1 MLLYKRVEPGQDES
15 IVKNSRGKFTLIPP
29 GSITRV
35 FWNETFTV
43 VPVSRRKTSFVI
55 THETSDKID
64 ICLKGIINFSLSD
77 PVIAVQAFSFQSVED
92 GLREIADELKD
103 HCRGELR
110 DIVSNLTM
118 EMTIRERNKTINA
131 DLNKRLKSIA
141 RGESGLKPWGIDVD
155 VHVQQV
161 FPADSLI
168 QSQLQAETKDKI
180 KGEEQLSHITSDE
193 IIKKASIAS
202 QKKLDSETHSREM
215 EKISLEQAQDERRL
229 QKQSRINS
237 LKFQQQKDE
246 VVLKQ
251 EVEQERIRSEH
262 LLKRQT
268 YEEDLTLLERE
279 KELLEAQKTIESLRN
294 EVEALNLEREI
305 NRERQFNEIKRD
317 ILPIEQMPE
326 IAASFA
332 DALKGSKLSVYGENT
347 DIMKPLSF
355 IVDYIAQHFS
365 REDAKGGE

>member
-1 MLLYKRVEPGQDES
+1 MLLYEKVKPGQHVS

-43 VPVSRRKTSFVI
+43 VPVSLRKTTFVI

-64 ICLKGIINFSLSD
+64 ICLKGIINFILSD
-77 PVIAVQAFSFQSVED
+77 PVIAVQMFNFQSIED
-92 GLREIADELKD
+92 GLQEISDELKD

-118 EMTIRERNKTINA
+118 EMAIRERNKTINA
-131 DLNKRLKSIA
+131 DLKSRLKSIV
-141 RGESGLKPWGIDVD
+141 RGESGLKPWGIEVD
-155 VHVQQV
+155 VSVQQV
-161 FPADSLI
+161 FPADNLI

-180 KGEEQLSHITSDE
+180 KGEEQLSHINSDE
-193 IIKKASIAS
+193 IIKTASIAS
-202 QKKLDSETHSREM
+202 QKKLDSETHSREL
-215 EKISLEQAQDERRL
+215 EKISLEQAQEERRL

-246 VVLKQ
+246 VLLKQ
-251 EVEQERIRSEH
+251 EVEQEKIRSEH
-262 LLKRQT
+262 LIKRQT
-268 YEEDLTLLERE
+268 LDEDLTLLDRE
-279 KELLEAQKTIESLRN
+279 KELLEARKIIESLRN

-305 NRERQFNEIKRD
+305 NRERQFNDIKRD

-332 DALKGSKLSVYGENT
+332 GALQGSKLSVYGDNA
-347 DIMKPLSF
+347 DFMKPLSF
-355 IVDYIAQHFS
+355 LVDYIAQHFN
-365 REDAKGGE
+365 REGAAGGE